1 MFCFPKSRINENG
14 GKDYSIMLAL
24 CYQTH
29 AKVLIGPL
37 QLSHHVTYFHKI
49 MRYNQKWKK
58 HVQNIKMAKFEAPII
73 KQ

>member
-1 MFCFPKSRINENG
+1 
-14 GKDYSIMLAL
+14 MLAL